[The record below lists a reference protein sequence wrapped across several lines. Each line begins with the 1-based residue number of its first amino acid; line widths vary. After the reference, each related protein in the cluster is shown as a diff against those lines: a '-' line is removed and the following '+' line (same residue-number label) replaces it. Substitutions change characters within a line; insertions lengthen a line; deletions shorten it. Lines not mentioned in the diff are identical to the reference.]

1 MSKYSKKSKR
11 NDIVPI
17 GFGFLVPGILLAT
30 IVRGN
35 RIIQIIGIAMILI
48 SVAIFSTHIR
58 RQKNNN

>member
-1 MSKYSKKSKR
+1 MSKYDKKSKK
-11 NDIVPI
+11 DDFISM

-35 RIIQIIGIAMILI
+35 KVIQIIGIAMILI

-58 RQKNNN
+58 RQKK